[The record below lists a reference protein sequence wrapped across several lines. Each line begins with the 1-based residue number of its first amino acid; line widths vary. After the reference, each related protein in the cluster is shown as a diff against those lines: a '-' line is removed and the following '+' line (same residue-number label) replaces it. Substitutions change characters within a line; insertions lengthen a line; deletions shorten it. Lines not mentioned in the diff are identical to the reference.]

1 MQMTE
6 DLIRS
11 VVEQVLSQMGTA
23 STNGSSSRVSGTL
36 GVYPTADAAVM
47 AADAAFAKFRLRPI
61 ADRKAAVDRIK
72 AICVENAEELGRREL
87 DETKIGRLDHKIAKL
102 RDFIPII
109 PGPEFLHTDIA
120 SGDDGIT
127 LTDYAPFGVI
137 GAITP
142 VTHSL
147 PTLAANAIS
156 MLSSGNTVVFNAH
169 PSGAKVA
176 AEGVRRF
183 NRAIREA
190 IGLDDLVTIIDPPTL
205 ESASA
210 LFDHRNVKLLV
221 VTGGPAVARAALGS
235 KRRAIVAGPGN
246 PPVVVDTTADLENAA
261 KSIIFGAAF
270 DNNLLCIGEK
280 QVFAVSGIFDGL
292 MDAVARNGGFRLSP
306 PQIEALTKA
315 AFSKGDD
322 GKFHVNK
329 DLVGMD
335 PPVLG
340 KFAGVS
346 VPQGAQILFGETGE
360 DHLFVEHEQ
369 MMPFVPFVRVP
380 NVDRAIEMARKSEH
394 GYGHTAVLHSRDT
407 GVMSKMGKAMDC
419 TIFVVNGPSTA
430 GLGGAAVPS
439 FSIAGPTGE
448 GVTTPLT
455 FCRQR
460 RSAIVGGMRVRLSSE
475 GKNRCNSASFSAPRR
490 RPSGTP
496 RSRGSGCSSS
506 RC

>member
-23 STNGSSSRVSGTL
+23 HANGSSSRPSGTF

-47 AADAAFAKFRLRPI
+47 AADAAFAKFRLRPL

-72 AICVENAEELGRREL
+72 SHLRRERRG
-87 DETKIGRLDHKIAKL
+87 IRPPRAGRDQDRPPRPQDRQAPRLYPDH
-102 RDFIPII
+102 
-109 PGPEFLHTDIA
+109 PGPEYLHTDID

-127 LTDYAPFGVI
+127 LTDYSPFGVI

-183 NRAIREA
+183 NKAIKEA
-190 IGLDDLVTIIDPPTL
+190 IGLDDLITIIDPPTL

-210 LFDHRNVKLLV
+210 LFDHRGVKLLV

-261 KSIIFGAAF
+261 KSIILGAAF

-346 VPQGAQILFGETGE
+346 VPQGTQILFGETGE

-369 MMPFVPFVRVP
+369 MMPFIPFVRVP

-394 GYGHTAVLHSRDT
+394 GYGHTATLHSRDT
-407 GVMSKMGKAMDC
+407 AVMTKMGKAMDC

-460 RSAIVGGMRVRLSSE
+460 RSAIVGGMRFV
-475 GKNRCNSASFSAPRR
+475 
-490 RPSGTP
+490 
-496 RSRGSGCSSS
+496 
-506 RC
+506 